1 MAIFKCLKKK
11 GGKPKTKGNF
21 RTRNAL
27 EKYVIN
33 RGRECMPV
41 VEICTQ
47 AGVSRTVVDRILQ
60 DNKITAGGV
69 VKKLTEMQKVDRIT
83 IKHLKE
89 EMVKRDVQIA
99 SQQKE
104 SPRIDRCIELC
115 VASTLGTDRISR
127 QRGENDKVACGR
139 CAGNE

>member
-1 MAIFKCLKKK
+1 MQIFKCLKKT

-33 RGRECMPV
+33 RGRECMPIA
-41 VEICTQ
+41 EICRQ
-47 AGVSRTVVDRILQ
+47 SGASRTAVDRILQ
-60 DNKITAGGV
+60 DNKIV
-69 VKKLTEMQKVDRIT
+69 RDEQIKRSVEMQKVDRIT

-99 SQQKE
+99 SQQAELSRLSAIIKLCEEWPKDE
-104 SPRIDRCIELC
+104 SRIDII
-115 VASTLGTDRISR
+115 GTNGPT
-127 QRGENDKVACGR
+127 GEHY
-139 CAGNE
+139 E